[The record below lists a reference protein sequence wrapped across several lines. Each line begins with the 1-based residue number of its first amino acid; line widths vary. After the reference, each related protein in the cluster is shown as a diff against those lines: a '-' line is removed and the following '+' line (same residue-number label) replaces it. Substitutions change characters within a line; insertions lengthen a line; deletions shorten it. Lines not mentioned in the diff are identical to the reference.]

1 MTYTDVIA
9 ALEESADEKY
19 KAFTV
24 RLLRTGKKVYGVRTP
39 VLRALSKRIKREF
52 PDYAEEFF
60 ARKEVSHEEILL
72 AGWMTGKSYEDN
84 IRLLKKVIA
93 RADSWA
99 QTDQTIGTFP
109 WAKDKAALS
118 RDLSD
123 WTTGGEFEKRAFIVM
138 LMTNCMREE
147 DFAVIERYLPAIGFG
162 EYYVDMAAA
171 WLIAEAVIKLPE
183 RGSALLSA
191 PFLTPSV
198 ISKARRKLRESLRT

>member
-1 MTYTDVIA
+1 MTYADVTA
-9 ALEESADEKY
+9 ALEELSDEKY

-39 VLRALSKRIKREF
+39 LLRALSKRIKREF
-52 PDYAEEFF
+52 PAYAEEFF
-60 ARKEVSHEEILL
+60 AREEVSHEEVLL

-99 QTDQTIGTFP
+99 QTDQTIGAFP
-109 WAKDKAALS
+109 WAEDKAALS
-118 RDLSD
+118 RDLSG

-147 DFAVIERYLPAIGFG
+147 DFAITEHYLPLIGYG

-171 WLIAEAVIKLPE
+171 WLIAEAVIKLPA
-183 RGSALLSA
+183 RGNALLCA

-198 ISKARRKLRESLRT
+198 LSKAKRKLRESLRT